1 MSFLSYTQ
9 KFVSNHDYISHVL
22 GFWKNIYVILKLI
35 AACLQKTLEKTL
47 RKCRSCTACHPG
59 ASENMHVQLI
69 WRQFAPGWE
78 FKPGQDREAE
88 FTQGQFFFSFLVVNT
103 GIGLTTHRA
112 EFNPG
117 RNSPLSEILVVNRPI
132 VYIYSLG
139 KKFYCTY
146 LKTTR
151 EHEMILSYAKPFK
164 EKMRKQLVKYGKKTM
179 WAIFQLFQSMMW
191 KQRKNTDLFCWYK
204 STQQ

>member
-1 MSFLSYTQ
+1 MYNSFDVNSPRGESLSP
-9 KFVSNHDYISHVL
+9 V
-22 GFWKNIYVILKLI
+22 
-35 AACLQKTLEKTL
+35 KTERLSSP
-47 RKCRSCTACHPG
+47 RG
-59 ASENMHVQLI
+59 N
-69 WRQFAPGWE
+69 
-78 FKPGQDREAE
+78 
-88 FTQGQFFFSFLVVNT
+88 FFFSFLVVNT

-164 EKMRKQLVKYGKKTM
+164 EKMRKQLVKYEKKTM
-179 WAIFQLFQSMMW
+179 
-191 KQRKNTDLFCWYK
+191 
-204 STQQ
+204 

>member
-88 FTQGQFFFSFLVVNT
+88 FTQGQFFFQFLSCKHWNWFDHTQGWVQPGAKLTPERNFSCKQAHSLYLFSWEKVLLHIFKNNKRAWDDIVV
-103 GIGLTTHRA
+103 
-112 EFNPG
+112 
-117 RNSPLSEILVVNRPI
+117 
-132 VYIYSLG
+132 
-139 KKFYCTY
+139 C
-146 LKTTR
+146 KT
-151 EHEMILSYAKPFK
+151 F
-164 EKMRKQLVKYGKKTM
+164 
-179 WAIFQLFQSMMW
+179 
-191 KQRKNTDLFCWYK
+191 
-204 STQQ
+204 